1 MGMMLG
7 GLGGDSGSDASG
19 GTFTASG
26 TVSIV
31 ADPRLNALVV
41 QANEEDL
48 MMIDD
53 LLTVI
58 DQEDSQTDVQLQ
70 GKPRLIPIVYTDAD
84 NIANVLKEVYADRII
99 GNNRGQQ
106 QQRQPSPEDII
117 KALRGGGGGGR
128 GGGGNESRGEVTKMT
143 IGVDTTSN
151 SVIVAAP
158 DQLFKEVEDLVKT
171 IDQAGTQTNETLE
184 VRTLHLANP
193 DVVRE
198 ALSSILGEEVNSSSS
213 GGSSS
218 SSRSSSS
225 GGQSGQATADQIRQR
240 MEFFN
245 RLRSSGAFGSQGG
258 SSGGRPSGFP
268 GSSGGRPGGSPGG
281 APGGGRPGGGGR

>member
-1 MGMMLG
+1 
-7 GLGGDSGSDASG
+7 
-19 GTFTASG
+19 
-26 TVSIV
+26 
-31 ADPRLNALVV
+31 
-41 QANEEDL
+41 
-48 MMIDD
+48 
-53 LLTVI
+53 
-58 DQEDSQTDVQLQ
+58 
-70 GKPRLIPIVYTDAD
+70 
-84 NIANVLKEVYADRII
+84 
-99 GNNRGQQ
+99 
-106 QQRQPSPEDII
+106 
-117 KALRGGGGGGR
+117 
-128 GGGGNESRGEVTKMT
+128 MT

>member
-1 MGMMLG
+1 
-7 GLGGDSGSDASG
+7 
-19 GTFTASG
+19 
-26 TVSIV
+26 
-31 ADPRLNALVV
+31 
-41 QANEEDL
+41 
-48 MMIDD
+48 
-53 LLTVI
+53 
-58 DQEDSQTDVQLQ
+58 
-70 GKPRLIPIVYTDAD
+70 
-84 NIANVLKEVYADRII
+84 
-99 GNNRGQQ
+99 
-106 QQRQPSPEDII
+106 
-117 KALRGGGGGGR
+117 
-128 GGGGNESRGEVTKMT
+128 MT

-281 APGGGRPGGGGR
+281 APGVPAVSMAVSLMPQPEPVRARYQACLKLEKTSSQSAKPPAVRRLVAPEYGDGLEAKKFATTLEDRETGEGGRAGGHRNAAALCPQ